1 MSDNSQRGA
10 TMITVIVILLMLSAI
25 GMAAIYMTEREQRV
39 AGTDINYQQALY
51 VAEAG
56 LRRGESVL
64 NAVNAMDVDSVLQHP
79 PSAST
84 PAVSPG
90 VPTFPQSVA
99 AFTVSNLGTY
109 LVDGGV
115 ELASVQV
122 PMASFPSGGGAAQG
136 FYSLYVRNNIND
148 VSVMDNNPGTNAN
161 QDNDFIVSLVSV
173 GWVQAA
179 GQVLAVKILEEE
191 YAWSGVGQA
200 PSAQKLKD
208 SGGTSSAQ
216 FG

>member
-1 MSDNSQRGA
+1 MNDTSQRGA

-56 LRRGESVL
+56 LRRGETVL
-64 NAVNAMDVDSVLQHP
+64 NAVNAMDVDTILQHV
-79 PSAST
+79 SAST
-84 PAVSPG
+84 SPAVSPG
-90 VPTFPQSVA
+90 IPAFPQTAAAYTVA
-99 AFTVSNLGTY
+99 NLGTY
-109 LVDGGV
+109 LVEGGA
-115 ELASVQV
+115 ELAAVEA
-122 PMASFPSGGGAAQG
+122 PMASFPSGGGAAQA

-148 VSVMDNNPGTNAN
+148 VSVTDNNLGTNAN
-161 QDNDFIVSLVSV
+161 EDNDFIVSLVSV
-173 GWVQAA
+173 GWVQVAD
-179 GQVLAVKILEEE
+179 QVLAVKILEEE

-208 SGGTSSAQ
+208 AGGTSSAQ